1 MTKQNLLTKNYLIK
15 YKCYKCNHVWNE
27 VYSCVCDSECLKCE
41 AKNVTSISYKE
52 LKEYNE

>member
-1 MTKQNLLTKNYLIK
+1 MTKQNEFTKNYLIK

-41 AKNVTSISYKE
+41 TKNVTSISYKE
-52 LKEYNE
+52 LKEYND

>member
-1 MTKQNLLTKNYLIK
+1 MSKQNEFTKNYLIK

-41 AKNVTSISYKE
+41 AKNVTSISHKE
-52 LKEYNE
+52 LKEYND